1 MVKKNKKSRF
11 LLALLVY
18 ISIFF
23 FLLIISMII
32 DTTYDAKKLFSA
44 CIAAYVIIGI
54 CLIIHIG
61 TSGGDFLE
69 PITFISILYMMLFI
83 FEPMIDVYEDNLNW
97 FGGNYTSFGVKGTW
111 IAIAGYLGFF
121 IGYRVE
127 RFSFATFSYNKLRY
141 KVKKKP
147 EEMEDDAY
155 YTKVAVIFWIVCY
168 FISVLFLLLS
178 GKSLAFIL
186 TGGLTGNGD
195 LLESRKMLG
204 VLSMFSYC
212 LVGAWMLY
220 FVYGKNKSLKVI
232 TFILTVF
239 IYYIRGYRFIIIIF
253 VLAPIVFVYLYK
265 QKRPK
270 FVTITAAVIVM
281 IIFVGFVAAARNSV
295 RYGGGISN
303 DMVNWDAALEQVK
316 DNFRIYKTYYAL
328 VGYVP
333 QETNYLHGQQIF
345 LYTAFMFVP
354 RIIWKS
360 KPETS
365 AGLYL
370 IRDAIS
376 ESAFLSGTA
385 YPIIGE
391 FYIEF
396 GSAGVVIFMF
406 LYGYLNKS
414 WLNRYGLSY
423 SKFDKIMYS
432 ILLLSNFQIVIR
444 GYTPSNFYMVIFFV
458 LPLLF
463 IKFLKGIKRI

>member
-1 MVKKNKKSRF
+1 MIEKNKKSRF
-11 LLALLVY
+11 LLAILVY
-18 ISIFF
+18 MSIFF
-23 FLLIISMII
+23 FLLIISLVI
-32 DTTYDAKKLFSA
+32 DTTYDAKKLFNV
-44 CIAAYVIIGI
+44 CIAAYMIIGI

-61 TSGGDFLE
+61 TSGGDFFE
-69 PITFISILYMMLFI
+69 PITIISILYMMLFV
-83 FEPMIDVYEDNLNW
+83 FEPMIDICENNLKW
-97 FGGNYTSFGVKGTW
+97 FGGNYASFGIKGTW
-111 IAIAGYLGFF
+111 IAVAGYLFFF
-121 IGYRVE
+121 IGYRTK
-127 RFSFATFSYNKLRY
+127 RFSFAPSSHNELRY
-141 KVKKKP
+141 KVKKETK
-147 EEMEDDAY
+147 EVEDNAY
-155 YTKVAVIFWIVCY
+155 YAKVAIVFWIACY
-168 FISVLFLLLS
+168 FLSVLFLLLS

-204 VLSMFSYC
+204 ALSMFSYC

-253 VLAPIVFVYLYK
+253 ALAPIVFMYLYK
-265 QKRPK
+265 QKRPRL
-270 FVTITAAVIVM
+270 VTIIGAIIVM

-295 RYGGGISN
+295 RYGGGISS

-333 QETNYLHGQQIF
+333 QKTNYLHGQQIF
-345 LYTAFMFVP
+345 LYTALMFVP

-396 GSAGVVIFMF
+396 GSVGVVIFMF

-414 WLNRYGLSY
+414 WMNKYGLSY
-423 SKFDKIMYS
+423 SKFDQIMYS

-463 IKFLKGIKRI
+463 IKFLKGINRI

>member
-1 MVKKNKKSRF
+1 MIEKNKKSRF
-11 LLALLVY
+11 LLAILVY
-18 ISIFF
+18 MSIFF
-23 FLLIISMII
+23 FLLIISLVI
-32 DTTYDAKKLFSA
+32 DTTYDAKKLFNV
-44 CIAAYVIIGI
+44 CIAAYMIIGI

-61 TSGGDFLE
+61 TSGGDFFE
-69 PITFISILYMMLFI
+69 PITIISILYMMLFV
-83 FEPMIDVYEDNLNW
+83 FEPMIDICENNLKW
-97 FGGNYTSFGVKGTW
+97 FGGNYTSFGIKGTW
-111 IAIAGYLGFF
+111 IAVAGYLFFF
-121 IGYRVE
+121 IGYRTK
-127 RFSFATFSYNKLRY
+127 RFSFAPSFHNELRY
-141 KVKKKP
+141 KVKKETK
-147 EEMEDDAY
+147 EVEDNAY
-155 YTKVAVIFWIVCY
+155 YAKVAIVFWIACY
-168 FISVLFLLLS
+168 FLSVLFLLLS

-204 VLSMFSYC
+204 ALSMFSYC

-253 VLAPIVFVYLYK
+253 ALAPIVFMYLYK
-265 QKRPK
+265 QKRPRL
-270 FVTITAAVIVM
+270 VTIIGAIIVM

-295 RYGGGISN
+295 RYGGGISS

-333 QETNYLHGQQIF
+333 QKTNYLHGQQIF
-345 LYTAFMFVP
+345 LYTALMFVP

-396 GSAGVVIFMF
+396 GSVGVVIFMF

-414 WLNRYGLSY
+414 WMNKYGLSY
-423 SKFDKIMYS
+423 SKFDQIMYS

-463 IKFLKGIKRI
+463 IKFLKGINRI

>member
-1 MVKKNKKSRF
+1 MIEKNKKSRF
-11 LLALLVY
+11 LLAILVY
-18 ISIFF
+18 MSIFF
-23 FLLIISMII
+23 FLLIISLVI
-32 DTTYDAKKLFSA
+32 DTTYDAKKLFNV
-44 CIAAYVIIGI
+44 CIAAYMIIGI

-61 TSGGDFLE
+61 TSGGDFFE
-69 PITFISILYMMLFI
+69 PITIISILYMMLFV
-83 FEPMIDVYEDNLNW
+83 FEPMIDICENNLKW
-97 FGGNYTSFGVKGTW
+97 FGGNYTSFGIKGTW
-111 IAIAGYLGFF
+111 IAVAGYLFFF
-121 IGYRVE
+121 IGYRTK
-127 RFSFATFSYNKLRY
+127 RFSFAPSSHNELRY
-141 KVKKKP
+141 NVKKETK
-147 EEMEDDAY
+147 EVEDNAY
-155 YTKVAVIFWIVCY
+155 YAKVAIVFWIACY
-168 FISVLFLLLS
+168 FLSVLFLLLS

-204 VLSMFSYC
+204 ALSMFSYC

-253 VLAPIVFVYLYK
+253 ALAPIVFMYLYK
-265 QKRPK
+265 QKRPRL
-270 FVTITAAVIVM
+270 VTIIGAIIVM

-295 RYGGGISN
+295 RYGGGISS

-333 QETNYLHGQQIF
+333 QKTNYLHGQQSL
-345 LYTAFMFVP
+345 LYTALMCVP
-354 RIIWKS
+354 SIIWKS

-396 GSAGVVIFMF
+396 GSVGVVIFMF

-414 WLNRYGLSY
+414 WMNKYGLSY
-423 SKFDKIMYS
+423 SKFDQIMYS

-463 IKFLKGIKRI
+463 IKFLKGINRI

>member
-1 MVKKNKKSRF
+1 
-11 LLALLVY
+11 
-18 ISIFF
+18 
-23 FLLIISMII
+23 
-32 DTTYDAKKLFSA
+32 
-44 CIAAYVIIGI
+44 
-54 CLIIHIG
+54 
-61 TSGGDFLE
+61 
-69 PITFISILYMMLFI
+69 
-83 FEPMIDVYEDNLNW
+83 
-97 FGGNYTSFGVKGTW
+97 
-111 IAIAGYLGFF
+111 
-121 IGYRVE
+121 
-127 RFSFATFSYNKLRY
+127 
-141 KVKKKP
+141 
-147 EEMEDDAY
+147 
-155 YTKVAVIFWIVCY
+155 
-168 FISVLFLLLS
+168 
-178 GKSLAFIL
+178 
-186 TGGLTGNGD
+186 
-195 LLESRKMLG
+195 
-204 VLSMFSYC
+204 MFSYC

-253 VLAPIVFVYLYK
+253 ALAPIVFMYLYK
-265 QKRPK
+265 QKRPRL
-270 FVTITAAVIVM
+270 VTIIGAIIVM

-295 RYGGGISN
+295 RYGGGISS

-333 QETNYLHGQQIF
+333 QKTNYLHGQQIF
-345 LYTAFMFVP
+345 LYTALMFVP

-396 GSAGVVIFMF
+396 GSVGVVIFMF

-414 WLNRYGLSY
+414 WMNKYGLSY
-423 SKFDKIMYS
+423 SKFDQIMYS

-463 IKFLKGIKRI
+463 IKFLKGINRI

>member
-1 MVKKNKKSRF
+1 MIEKNKKSRF
-11 LLALLVY
+11 LLAILVY
-18 ISIFF
+18 MSIFF
-23 FLLIISMII
+23 FLLIISLVI
-32 DTTYDAKKLFSA
+32 DTTYDAKKLFNV
-44 CIAAYVIIGI
+44 CIAAYMIIGI

-61 TSGGDFLE
+61 TSGGDFFE
-69 PITFISILYMMLFI
+69 PITIISILYMMLFV
-83 FEPMIDVYEDNLNW
+83 FEPMIDICENNLKW
-97 FGGNYTSFGVKGTW
+97 FGGNYTSFGIKGTW
-111 IAIAGYLGFF
+111 IAVAGYLSFF
-121 IGYRVE
+121 IGYRTK
-127 RFSFATFSYNKLRY
+127 RFSFVPSSYNELRY
-141 KVKKKP
+141 NVKKETK
-147 EEMEDDAY
+147 EVEDNAY
-155 YTKVAVIFWIVCY
+155 YAKVAIVFWIACY
-168 FISVLFLLLS
+168 FLSVLFLLLS
-178 GKSLAFIL
+178 GKSLVFIL

-204 VLSMFSYC
+204 ALSMFSYC

-220 FVYGKNKSLKVI
+220 FVYGKNKNLKVI

-253 VLAPIVFVYLYK
+253 ALAPIVFMYLYK
-265 QKRPK
+265 QKRPRL
-270 FVTITAAVIVM
+270 VTIIGAIIVM

-295 RYGGGISN
+295 RYGGGISS

-333 QETNYLHGQQIF
+333 QKTNYLHGQQIF
-345 LYTAFMFVP
+345 LYTALMFVP

-396 GSAGVVIFMF
+396 GSVGVVIFMF

-414 WLNRYGLSY
+414 WMNKYGLSY
-423 SKFDKIMYS
+423 SKFDQIMYS

-463 IKFLKGIKRI
+463 IKFLKGINRI

>member
-1 MVKKNKKSRF
+1 MIEKNKKSRF
-11 LLALLVY
+11 LLAILVY
-18 ISIFF
+18 MSIFF
-23 FLLIISMII
+23 FLLIISLVI
-32 DTTYDAKKLFSA
+32 DTTYDAKKLFNV
-44 CIAAYVIIGI
+44 CIAAYMIIGI

-61 TSGGDFLE
+61 TSGGDFFE
-69 PITFISILYMMLFI
+69 PITIISILYMMLFV
-83 FEPMIDVYEDNLNW
+83 FEPMIDICENNLKW
-97 FGGNYTSFGVKGTW
+97 FGGNYTSFGIKGTW
-111 IAIAGYLGFF
+111 IAVAGYLFFF
-121 IGYRVE
+121 IGYRTK
-127 RFSFATFSYNKLRY
+127 RFSFAPSSHNELRY
-141 KVKKKP
+141 KVKKETK
-147 EEMEDDAY
+147 EVEDNAY
-155 YTKVAVIFWIVCY
+155 YAKVAIVFWIACY
-168 FISVLFLLLS
+168 FLSVLFLLLS

-204 VLSMFSYC
+204 ALSIFSYC

-253 VLAPIVFVYLYK
+253 ALAPIVFMYLYK
-265 QKRPK
+265 QKRPRL
-270 FVTITAAVIVM
+270 VTIIGAIIVM

-295 RYGGGISN
+295 RYGGGISS

-333 QETNYLHGQQIF
+333 QKTNYLHGQQIF
-345 LYTAFMFVP
+345 LYTALMFVP

-396 GSAGVVIFMF
+396 GSVGVVIFMF

-414 WLNRYGLSY
+414 WMNKYGLSY
-423 SKFDKIMYS
+423 SKFDQIMYS

-463 IKFLKGIKRI
+463 IKFLKGINRI

>member
-1 MVKKNKKSRF
+1 MIEKNKKSRF
-11 LLALLVY
+11 LLAILVY
-18 ISIFF
+18 MSIFF
-23 FLLIISMII
+23 FLLIISLVI
-32 DTTYDAKKLFSA
+32 DTTYDAKKLFNV
-44 CIAAYVIIGI
+44 CIAAYMIIGI

-61 TSGGDFLE
+61 TSGGDFFE
-69 PITFISILYMMLFI
+69 PITIISILYMMLFV
-83 FEPMIDVYEDNLNW
+83 FEPMIDICENNLKW
-97 FGGNYTSFGVKGTW
+97 FGGNYTSFGIKGTW
-111 IAIAGYLGFF
+111 IAVAGYLFFF
-121 IGYRVE
+121 IGYRTK
-127 RFSFATFSYNKLRY
+127 RFSFAPSSHNELRY
-141 KVKKKP
+141 KVKKETK
-147 EEMEDDAY
+147 EVEDNDY
-155 YTKVAVIFWIVCY
+155 YAKVAIVFWIACY
-168 FISVLFLLLS
+168 FLSVLFLLLS

-204 VLSMFSYC
+204 ALSMFSYC

-253 VLAPIVFVYLYK
+253 ALAPIVFMYLYK
-265 QKRPK
+265 QKRPRL
-270 FVTITAAVIVM
+270 VTIIGAIIVM

-295 RYGGGISN
+295 RYGGGISS

-333 QETNYLHGQQIF
+333 QKTNYLHGQQIF
-345 LYTAFMFVP
+345 LYTALMFVP

-396 GSAGVVIFMF
+396 GSVGVVIFMF

-414 WLNRYGLSY
+414 WMNKYGLSY
-423 SKFDKIMYS
+423 SKFDQIMYS

-463 IKFLKGIKRI
+463 IKFLKGINRI

>member
-1 MVKKNKKSRF
+1 MIEKNKKSRF
-11 LLALLVY
+11 LLAILVY
-18 ISIFF
+18 MSIFF
-23 FLLIISMII
+23 FLLIISLVI
-32 DTTYDAKKLFSA
+32 DTTYDAKKLFNV
-44 CIAAYVIIGI
+44 CIAAYMIIGI

-61 TSGGDFLE
+61 TSGGDFFE
-69 PITFISILYMMLFI
+69 PITIISILYMMLFV
-83 FEPMIDVYEDNLNW
+83 FEPMIDICENNLKW
-97 FGGNYTSFGVKGTW
+97 FGGNYTSFGIKGTW
-111 IAIAGYLGFF
+111 IAVAGYLFFF
-121 IGYRVE
+121 IGYRTK
-127 RFSFATFSYNKLRY
+127 RFSFAPSSHNELRY
-141 KVKKKP
+141 KVKKETK
-147 EEMEDDAY
+147 EVEDNAY
-155 YTKVAVIFWIVCY
+155 YAKVAIVFWIACY
-168 FISVLFLLLS
+168 FLSVLFLLLS

-204 VLSMFSYC
+204 ALSMFSYC

-253 VLAPIVFVYLYK
+253 ALAPIVFMYLYK
-265 QKRPK
+265 QKRPRL
-270 FVTITAAVIVM
+270 VTIIGAIIVM

-295 RYGGGISN
+295 RYGGGISS

-333 QETNYLHGQQIF
+333 QKTNYLHGQQIF
-345 LYTAFMFVP
+345 LYTALMFVP
-354 RIIWKS
+354 RIILKS
-360 KPETS
+360 KPEHS

-396 GSAGVVIFMF
+396 GSVGVVIFMF

-414 WLNRYGLSY
+414 WMNKYGLSY
-423 SKFDKIMYS
+423 SKFDQIMYS

-463 IKFLKGIKRI
+463 IKFLKGINRI

>member
-1 MVKKNKKSRF
+1 MIEKNKKSRF
-11 LLALLVY
+11 LLAILVY
-18 ISIFF
+18 MSIFF
-23 FLLIISMII
+23 FLLIISLVI
-32 DTTYDAKKLFSA
+32 DTTYDAKKLFNV
-44 CIAAYVIIGI
+44 CIAAYMIIGI

-61 TSGGDFLE
+61 TSGGDFFE
-69 PITFISILYMMLFI
+69 PITIISILYMMLFV
-83 FEPMIDVYEDNLNW
+83 FEPMIDICENNLKW
-97 FGGNYTSFGVKGTW
+97 FGGNYTSFGIKGTW
-111 IAIAGYLGFF
+111 IAVAGYLFFF
-121 IGYRVE
+121 IGYRTK
-127 RFSFATFSYNKLRY
+127 RFSFAPSSHNELRY
-141 KVKKKP
+141 NVKKETK
-147 EEMEDDAY
+147 EVEDNAY
-155 YTKVAVIFWIVCY
+155 YAKVAIVFWIACY
-168 FISVLFLLLS
+168 FLSVLFLLLS

-204 VLSMFSYC
+204 ALSMFSYC

-253 VLAPIVFVYLYK
+253 ALAPIVFMYLYK
-265 QKRPK
+265 QKRPRL
-270 FVTITAAVIVM
+270 VTIIGAIIVM

-295 RYGGGISN
+295 RYGGGISS

-333 QETNYLHGQQIF
+333 QKTNYLHGQQIF
-345 LYTAFMFVP
+345 LYTALMFVP

-396 GSAGVVIFMF
+396 GSVGVVIFMF

-414 WLNRYGLSY
+414 WMNKYGLSY
-423 SKFDKIMYS
+423 SKFDQIMYS

-463 IKFLKGIKRI
+463 IKFLKGINRI

>member
-1 MVKKNKKSRF
+1 MIEKNKKSRF
-11 LLALLVY
+11 LLAILVY
-18 ISIFF
+18 MSIFF
-23 FLLIISMII
+23 FLLIISLVI
-32 DTTYDAKKLFSA
+32 DTTYDAKKLFNV
-44 CIAAYVIIGI
+44 CIAAYMIIGI

-61 TSGGDFLE
+61 TSGGDFFE
-69 PITFISILYMMLFI
+69 PITIISILYMMLFV
-83 FEPMIDVYEDNLNW
+83 FEPMIDICENNLKW
-97 FGGNYTSFGVKGTW
+97 FGGNYTSFGIKGTW
-111 IAIAGYLGFF
+111 IAVAGYLFFF
-121 IGYRVE
+121 IGYRTK
-127 RFSFATFSYNKLRY
+127 RFSFAPSSHNELRY
-141 KVKKKP
+141 KVKKETK
-147 EEMEDDAY
+147 EVEDNAY
-155 YTKVAVIFWIVCY
+155 YAKVAIVFWIACY
-168 FISVLFLLLS
+168 FLSVLFLLLS

-204 VLSMFSYC
+204 ALSMFSYC

-232 TFILTVF
+232 TFILTDF

-253 VLAPIVFVYLYK
+253 ALAPIVFMYLYK
-265 QKRPK
+265 QKRPRL
-270 FVTITAAVIVM
+270 VTIIGAIIVM

-295 RYGGGISN
+295 RYGGGISS

-333 QETNYLHGQQIF
+333 QKTNYLHGQQIF
-345 LYTAFMFVP
+345 LYTALMFVP

-396 GSAGVVIFMF
+396 GSVGVVIFMF

-414 WLNRYGLSY
+414 WMNKYGLSY
-423 SKFDKIMYS
+423 SKFDQIMYS

-463 IKFLKGIKRI
+463 IKFLKGINRI

>member
-1 MVKKNKKSRF
+1 MIEKNKKSRF
-11 LLALLVY
+11 LLAILVY
-18 ISIFF
+18 MSIFF
-23 FLLIISMII
+23 FLLIISLVI
-32 DTTYDAKKLFSA
+32 DTTYDAKKLFNV
-44 CIAAYVIIGI
+44 CIAAYMIIGI

-61 TSGGDFLE
+61 TSGGDFFE
-69 PITFISILYMMLFI
+69 PITIISILYMMLFV
-83 FEPMIDVYEDNLNW
+83 FEPMIDICENNLKW
-97 FGGNYTSFGVKGTW
+97 FGGNYTSFGIKGTW
-111 IAIAGYLGFF
+111 IAVAGYLFFF
-121 IGYRVE
+121 IGYRTK
-127 RFSFATFSYNKLRY
+127 RFSFAPSSHNELRY
-141 KVKKKP
+141 KVKKETK
-147 EEMEDDAY
+147 EVEDNAY
-155 YTKVAVIFWIVCY
+155 YAKVASVFWIACY
-168 FISVLFLLLS
+168 FLSVLFLLLS

-204 VLSMFSYC
+204 ALSMFSYC

-253 VLAPIVFVYLYK
+253 ALAPIVFMYLYK
-265 QKRPK
+265 QKRPRL
-270 FVTITAAVIVM
+270 VTIIGAIIVM

-295 RYGGGISN
+295 RYGGGISS

-333 QETNYLHGQQIF
+333 QKTNYLHGQQIF
-345 LYTAFMFVP
+345 LYTALMFVP

-396 GSAGVVIFMF
+396 GSVGVVIFMF

-414 WLNRYGLSY
+414 WMNKYGLSY
-423 SKFDKIMYS
+423 SKFDQIMYS

-463 IKFLKGIKRI
+463 IKFLKGINRI

>member
-1 MVKKNKKSRF
+1 MIEKNKKSRF
-11 LLALLVY
+11 LLAILVY
-18 ISIFF
+18 MSIFF
-23 FLLIISMII
+23 FLLIISLVI
-32 DTTYDAKKLFSA
+32 DTTYDAKKLFNV
-44 CIAAYVIIGI
+44 CIAAYMIIGI

-61 TSGGDFLE
+61 TSGGDFFE
-69 PITFISILYMMLFI
+69 PITIISILYMMLFV
-83 FEPMIDVYEDNLNW
+83 FEPMIDICENNLKW
-97 FGGNYTSFGVKGTW
+97 FGGNYTSFGIKGTW
-111 IAIAGYLGFF
+111 IAVAGYLFFF
-121 IGYRVE
+121 IGYRTK
-127 RFSFATFSYNKLRY
+127 RFSFAPSSHNELRY
-141 KVKKKP
+141 NVKKETK
-147 EEMEDDAY
+147 EVEDNAY
-155 YTKVAVIFWIVCY
+155 YAKVAIVFWIACY
-168 FISVLFLLLS
+168 FLSVLFLLLS

-204 VLSMFSYC
+204 ALSMFSYC

-253 VLAPIVFVYLYK
+253 ALAPIVFMYLYK
-265 QKRPK
+265 QKRPRL
-270 FVTITAAVIVM
+270 VTIIGAIIVM
-281 IIFVGFVAAARNSV
+281 IIFVGFAAAARNSV
-295 RYGGGISN
+295 RYGGGISS

-333 QETNYLHGQQIF
+333 QKTNYLHGQQIF
-345 LYTAFMFVP
+345 LYTALMFVP

-396 GSAGVVIFMF
+396 GSVGVVIFMF

-414 WLNRYGLSY
+414 WMNKYGLSY
-423 SKFDKIMYS
+423 SKFDQIMYS

-463 IKFLKGIKRI
+463 IKFLKGINRI

>member
-1 MVKKNKKSRF
+1 MIEKNKKSRF
-11 LLALLVY
+11 LLAILVY
-18 ISIFF
+18 MSIFF
-23 FLLIISMII
+23 FLLIISLVI
-32 DTTYDAKKLFSA
+32 DTTYDAKKLFNV
-44 CIAAYVIIGI
+44 CIAAYMIIGI

-61 TSGGDFLE
+61 TSGGDFFE
-69 PITFISILYMMLFI
+69 PITIISILYMMLFV
-83 FEPMIDVYEDNLNW
+83 FEPMIDICENNLKW
-97 FGGNYTSFGVKGTW
+97 FGGNYTSFGIKGTW
-111 IAIAGYLGFF
+111 IAVAGYLFFF
-121 IGYRVE
+121 IGYRTK
-127 RFSFATFSYNKLRY
+127 RFSFAPSSHNELRY
-141 KVKKKP
+141 KVKKETK
-147 EEMEDDAY
+147 EVEDNAY
-155 YTKVAVIFWIVCY
+155 YAKVAIVFWIACY
-168 FISVLFLLLS
+168 FLSVLFLLLS

-204 VLSMFSYC
+204 ALSMFSYC

-253 VLAPIVFVYLYK
+253 ALAPIVFMYLYK
-265 QKRPK
+265 QKRPRL
-270 FVTITAAVIVM
+270 VTIIGAIIVM

-295 RYGGGISN
+295 RYGGGISS

-333 QETNYLHGQQIF
+333 QKTNYLHGQQIF
-345 LYTAFMFVP
+345 LYTALMFVP

-396 GSAGVVIFMF
+396 GSVGVVIFMF

-414 WLNRYGLSY
+414 WMNKYGLSY
-423 SKFDKIMYS
+423 SKFDQIMYS

-444 GYTPSNFYMVIFFV
+444 GYTPSNFYMVIFLV

-463 IKFLKGIKRI
+463 IKFLKGINRI

>member
-1 MVKKNKKSRF
+1 MIEKNKKSRF
-11 LLALLVY
+11 LLAILVY
-18 ISIFF
+18 MSIFF
-23 FLLIISMII
+23 FLLIISLVI
-32 DTTYDAKKLFSA
+32 DTTYDAKKLFNV
-44 CIAAYVIIGI
+44 CIAAYMIIGI

-61 TSGGDFLE
+61 TSGGDFFE
-69 PITFISILYMMLFI
+69 PITIISILYMMLFV
-83 FEPMIDVYEDNLNW
+83 FEPMIDICENNLKW
-97 FGGNYTSFGVKGTW
+97 FGGNYTSFGIKGTW
-111 IAIAGYLGFF
+111 IAVAGYLFFF
-121 IGYRVE
+121 IGYRTK
-127 RFSFATFSYNKLRY
+127 RFSFAPSSHNELRY
-141 KVKKKP
+141 NVKKETK
-147 EEMEDDAY
+147 EVEDNAY
-155 YTKVAVIFWIVCY
+155 YAKVAIVFWIACY
-168 FISVLFLLLS
+168 FLSVLFLLFS

-204 VLSMFSYC
+204 ALSMFSYC

-253 VLAPIVFVYLYK
+253 ALAPIVFMYLYK
-265 QKRPK
+265 QKRPRL
-270 FVTITAAVIVM
+270 VTIIGAIIVM

-295 RYGGGISN
+295 RYGGGISS

-333 QETNYLHGQQIF
+333 QKTNYLHGQQIF
-345 LYTAFMFVP
+345 LYTALMFVP

-396 GSAGVVIFMF
+396 GSVGVVIFMF

-414 WLNRYGLSY
+414 WMNKYGLSY
-423 SKFDKIMYS
+423 SKFDQIMYS

-463 IKFLKGIKRI
+463 IKFLKGINRI

>member
-1 MVKKNKKSRF
+1 MIEKNKKSRF
-11 LLALLVY
+11 LLAILVY
-18 ISIFF
+18 MSIFF
-23 FLLIISMII
+23 FLLIISLVI
-32 DTTYDAKKLFSA
+32 DTTYDAKKLFNV
-44 CIAAYVIIGI
+44 CIAAYMIIGI

-61 TSGGDFLE
+61 TSGGDFFE
-69 PITFISILYMMLFI
+69 PITIISILYMMLFV
-83 FEPMIDVYEDNLNW
+83 FEPMIDICENNLKW
-97 FGGNYTSFGVKGTW
+97 FGGNYTSFGIKGTW
-111 IAIAGYLGFF
+111 IAVAGYLFFF
-121 IGYRVE
+121 IGYRTK
-127 RFSFATFSYNKLRY
+127 RFSFAPSSHNELRY
-141 KVKKKP
+141 NVKKETK
-147 EEMEDDAY
+147 EVEDNAY
-155 YTKVAVIFWIVCY
+155 YAKVAIVFWIACY
-168 FISVLFLLLS
+168 FLSVLFLLLS

-204 VLSMFSYC
+204 ALSMFSYC

-253 VLAPIVFVYLYK
+253 ALAPIVFMYLYK
-265 QKRPK
+265 QKRPRL
-270 FVTITAAVIVM
+270 VTIIGAIIVM

-295 RYGGGISN
+295 RYGGGISS

-333 QETNYLHGQQIF
+333 QKTNYLHGQQIF
-345 LYTAFMFVP
+345 LYTALMFVP

-396 GSAGVVIFMF
+396 GSVGVVIFMF

-414 WLNRYGLSY
+414 WMNKYGLSY
-423 SKFDKIMYS
+423 SKFDQIMYS

-463 IKFLKGIKRI
+463 IKFLKGINKI

>member
-1 MVKKNKKSRF
+1 MIEKNKKSRF
-11 LLALLVY
+11 LLAILVY
-18 ISIFF
+18 MSIFF
-23 FLLIISMII
+23 FLLIISLVI
-32 DTTYDAKKLFSA
+32 DTTYDAKKLFNV
-44 CIAAYVIIGI
+44 CIAAYMIIGI

-61 TSGGDFLE
+61 TSGGDFFE
-69 PITFISILYMMLFI
+69 PITIISILYMMLFV
-83 FEPMIDVYEDNLNW
+83 FEPMIDICENNLKW
-97 FGGNYTSFGVKGTW
+97 FGGNYTSFGIKGTW
-111 IAIAGYLGFF
+111 IAVAGYLFFF
-121 IGYRVE
+121 IGYRTK
-127 RFSFATFSYNKLRY
+127 RFSFAPSSHNELRY
-141 KVKKKP
+141 NVKKETK
-147 EEMEDDAY
+147 EVEDNAY
-155 YTKVAVIFWIVCY
+155 YAKVAIVFWIACY
-168 FISVLFLLLS
+168 FLSVLFLLLS

-204 VLSMFSYC
+204 ALSMFSYC

-253 VLAPIVFVYLYK
+253 ALAPIVFMYLYK
-265 QKRPK
+265 QKRPRL
-270 FVTITAAVIVM
+270 VTIIGAIIVM

-295 RYGGGISN
+295 RYGGGISS

-333 QETNYLHGQQIF
+333 QKTNYLHGQQIF
-345 LYTAFMFVP
+345 LYTALMLVP

-396 GSAGVVIFMF
+396 GSVGVVIFMF

-414 WLNRYGLSY
+414 WMNKYGLSY
-423 SKFDKIMYS
+423 SKFDQIMYS

-463 IKFLKGIKRI
+463 IKFLKGINRI

>member
-1 MVKKNKKSRF
+1 MIEKNKKSRF
-11 LLALLVY
+11 LLAILVY
-18 ISIFF
+18 MSIFF
-23 FLLIISMII
+23 FLLIISLVI
-32 DTTYDAKKLFSA
+32 DTTYDAKKLFNV
-44 CIAAYVIIGI
+44 CIAAYMIIGI

-61 TSGGDFLE
+61 TSGGDFFE
-69 PITFISILYMMLFI
+69 PITIISILYMMLFV
-83 FEPMIDVYEDNLNW
+83 FEPMIDICENNLKW
-97 FGGNYTSFGVKGTW
+97 FGGNYTSFGIKGTW
-111 IAIAGYLGFF
+111 IAVAGYLFFF
-121 IGYRVE
+121 IGYRTK
-127 RFSFATFSYNKLRY
+127 RFSFAPSSHNELRY
-141 KVKKKP
+141 KVKKETK
-147 EEMEDDAY
+147 EVEDNAY
-155 YTKVAVIFWIVCY
+155 YAKGAIVFWIACY
-168 FISVLFLLLS
+168 FLSVLFLLLS

-204 VLSMFSYC
+204 ALSMFSYC

-253 VLAPIVFVYLYK
+253 ALAPIVFMYLYK
-265 QKRPK
+265 QKRPRL
-270 FVTITAAVIVM
+270 VTIIGAIIVM

-295 RYGGGISN
+295 RYGGGISS

-333 QETNYLHGQQIF
+333 QKTNYLHGQQIF
-345 LYTAFMFVP
+345 LYTALMFVP

-396 GSAGVVIFMF
+396 GSVGVVIFMF

-414 WLNRYGLSY
+414 WMNKYGLSY
-423 SKFDKIMYS
+423 SKFDQIMYS

-463 IKFLKGIKRI
+463 IKFLKGINRI